1 MRPMKDPAPSRMAYR
16 MNRLMLT
23 PRFRLFL
30 RYGLP
35 VLLIV
40 AGVSIWASDEARRD
54 ALAERV
60 AELRRQVEERPEFMV
75 RMMVVETGSPEIE
88 AEVRDILP
96 VDFPVSSFDLELD
109 TLREAVE
116 EIDAVASASVQIR
129 GGGVLAVT
137 VVERVPVAVWRRA
150 TGLVLVDAEG
160 HRVQPL
166 DARADRLDLPLIL
179 GAGAGAEVAEA
190 LEIIEAAAP
199 VTERFR
205 ALRRMG
211 ERRWDVLLDRDQIIM
226 LPEDDAVT
234 AMKRVMALDH
244 AQDLLARDIVAIDF
258 RNPRRPVLR
267 LSDAAMQENLTTRTR
282 VYEAVVE

>member
-16 MNRLMLT
+16 INRLMLT

-35 VLLIV
+35 VLMV
-40 AGVSIWASDEARRD
+40 AAAVAIWASDEARRD

-75 RMMVVETGSPEIE
+75 RMMVIETDSPAIE

-116 EIDAVASASVQIR
+116 GIDAVARASVQIR
-129 GGGVLAVT
+129 GGGILAVS

-150 TGLVLVDAEG
+150 DGLVLVDAEG

-166 DARADRLDLPLIL
+166 ETRNDRLDLPLIL
-179 GAGAGAEVAEA
+179 GAGGGSRVEEA
-190 LEIIEAAAP
+190 LAVIEAAAP
-199 VTERFR
+199 VAERFR

-211 ERRWDVLLDRDQIIM
+211 ERRWDVLLDRDQVIL
-226 LPEDDAVT
+226 LPETDPVT
-234 AMKRVMALDH
+234 AMRRVMALDH
-244 AQDLLARDIVAIDF
+244 AQDLLARDIKAIDF

-267 LSDAAMQENLTTRTR
+267 LSEGAMQEHLTLKTR
-282 VYEAVVE
+282 VYEAVGE